1 MIASRRPGRVDP
13 RAGVAALLSFLVP
26 GFGQAYNGR
35 WSLALVLVLPILLL
49 VVIGAA
55 VVAGGAAGL
64 GHLLDLRILVAL
76 IVMDIALL
84 GWRLVAIAQA
94 HEDRGAFLPSAWPT
108 WLTVGLMVVTVAMH
122 ALPAYYAAK
131 AIDTLGT
138 VALEGGGALFD
149 DRAGADVDVMAPSV
163 QPEGDERVTILL
175 VGVDFTPGRSQ
186 HLTDTM
192 LVATFD
198 PATGDAA
205 MVSVP
210 RDLYGVRLAD
220 GRAYNA
226 KLNSLM
232 STASADRAT
241 YPDGGPATLKSAIG
255 TLLGTTIHYF
265 AAIDM
270 EGMRQ
275 VIDAIGGIDIVNE
288 RVIDDPKYVDT
299 TTGVRGYYLPA
310 GPHHLDGDGTLAFV
324 RSRQGAGDSDFTRAA
339 RQQQALAAIADQMSG
354 ASLVLTLPALLDAVR
369 DNMATDIP
377 GSRIRDLADLV
388 RRVDL
393 GDIERVVLSPDE
405 GYVVVDAF
413 SAAGYVLHPNIDAI
427 RSLGE
432 RLFGSESARTR

>member
-1 MIASRRPGRVDP
+1 MIASRRPRRVDP
-13 RAGVAALLSFLVP
+13 RAGLAAFLSFLIP
-26 GFGQAYNGR
+26 GLGQAYNGR
-35 WSLALVLVLPILLL
+35 WSLAVILLLPILLI
-49 VVIGAA
+49 VAIGAA
-55 VVAGGAAGL
+55 VVAGDAAL
-64 GHLLDLRILVAL
+64 GHLLDPRILVAL
-76 IVMDIALL
+76 IVLDVTLL
-84 GWRLVAIAQA
+84 GWRLVAIVQA
-94 HEDRGAFLPSAWPT
+94 HEDRGDFLPAAWPT
-108 WLTVGLMVVTVAMH
+108 WLTAGIVVVTIAMH

-131 AIDTLGT
+131 AIDTLDT

-149 DRAGADVDVMAPSV
+149 DRAGEDVDVMAPSV
-163 QPEGDERVTILL
+163 QPRGDERVTILL
-175 VGVDFTPGRSQ
+175 LGVDFTPGRSQ

-198 PATGDAA
+198 PASGEAA

-220 GRAYNA
+220 GRSYNA

-232 STASADRAT
+232 STASADRVT

-255 TLLGTTIHYF
+255 ALLGTTIHYF

-288 RVIDDPKYVDT
+288 RVIDDPKYADS

-310 GPHHLDGDGTLAFV
+310 GPHHLDGDGALAFV

-339 RQQQALAAIADQMSG
+339 RQQQALAAIAHRLSAAGMIFALGD
-354 ASLVLTLPALLDAVR
+354 LLDAVR

-377 GSRIRDLADLV
+377 ASRMRDLAELV
-388 RRVDL
+388 LRVDL
-393 GDIERVVLSPDE
+393 DDIERVVLSPDQ
-405 GYVVVDAF
+405 GYVAVDAY
-413 SAAGYVLHPNIDAI
+413 SSAGYVLHPNLDAI

-432 RLFGSESARTR
+432 RLFGSSTADLR